1 MDNHTR
7 SHTYPVLNKAR
18 KLTGLSDLD
27 VLDLRKHLG
36 VPLAHDI
43 RRWLSEQPASKPLI
57 ISLAGIRAVTLSVAE
72 EIGPMLMQ
80 SVSQDS
86 SLDHRYPM
94 LEIGSPEPA
103 YTFGRAFSNAYWTC
117 LAIIEGNVEPEQ
129 TALRLRQSDGRAIS
143 VLGQLS
149 NQMEQILTFAD
160 QRAEVGES
168 LTSDDLAGLDFLSDV
183 SPAAR
188 SKRLTELHARRLLA
202 FRENPRNP
210 KERLFT
216 PAWRL

>member
-1 MDNHTR
+1 MNNR
-7 SHTYPVLNKAR
+7 ISSHMYKSLEKAR
-18 KLTGLSDLD
+18 ELTGLTDLD

-43 RRWLSEQPASKPLI
+43 RRWLSEQPSSKTLI
-57 ISLAGIRAVTLSVAE
+57 VSFAGIRAVTLSVAE
-72 EIGPMLMQ
+72 EVGPMLMQ
-80 SVSQDS
+80 SVNQDP
-86 SLDHRYPM
+86 SLEHRYPI

-103 YTFGRAFSNAYWTC
+103 YTFGRAFSNANWSC
-117 LAIIEGNVEPEQ
+117 LAMIDGNVEPQ
-129 TALRLRQSDGRAIS
+129 QSALRLKQFDGKTII

-149 NQMEQILTFAD
+149 NQMERILTFAD
-160 QRAEVGES
+160 QRAEAGEP
-168 LTSDDLAGLDFLSDV
+168 LTSDDLARLDFLSDV